1 MRPPTRAL
9 SLVSTASKREGD
21 ALAARETSR
30 VYAQPGAV
38 AAVRAF
44 EAAVG
49 GRVKLI
55 EAMLQAP
62 PSSALDYVVGLI
74 ADPRED
80 ATDLAVLCARG
91 GVTLGELLEAFK
103 QGTYAKM
110 AVLSVYRL
118 AQAAPAAV
126 DDLATR
132 SAPYDETCRACNG
145 TGSLAPTTPDARP
158 TPCETCNALGTI
170 RQLPELERQKLFFE
184 MTKLVSKG
192 GGGITTNVGVNVA
205 QAAPLVPSQAYD
217 RLITAV
223 DRILY
228 GKGVEDAAL
237 EDDAAGVIEAETL
250 PAEADMTEA
259 PDASNRNLTC
269 DTTTAPS
276 ASLSSSESLP

>member
-1 MRPPTRAL
+1 MALRPPL
-9 SLVSTASKREGD
+9 SLVSRRSRDEGD
-21 ALAARETSR
+21 RLVSTAT
-30 VYAQPGAV
+30 YAQPGAV

-126 DDLATR
+126 EDLATR

-145 TGSLAPTTPDARP
+145 TGSLAPADAGAGARP
-158 TPCETCNALGTI
+158 APCETCNALGTI

-205 QAAPLVPSQAYD
+205 PAAPLIPSQSYD

-228 GKGVEDAAL
+228 GKAV
-237 EDDAAGVIEAETL
+237 
-250 PAEADMTEA
+250 EADADVIDVETPPEDSPDMTA
-259 PDASNRNLTC
+259 ATPASNRNLTC

-276 ASLSSSESLP
+276 AESESSS

>member
-1 MRPPTRAL
+1 
-9 SLVSTASKREGD
+9 
-21 ALAARETSR
+21 
-30 VYAQPGAV
+30 
-38 AAVRAF
+38 
-44 EAAVG
+44 
-49 GRVKLI
+49 
-55 EAMLQAP
+55 MLQAP

-126 DDLATR
+126 EDLATR
-132 SAPYDETCRACNG
+132 SAPYDETCHVCNG
-145 TGSLAPTTPDARP
+145 TGSLAPTTPDGRP
-158 TPCETCNALGTI
+158 SPCETCNALGTI

>member
-126 DDLATR
+126 EDLATR

-145 TGSLAPTTPDARP
+145 TGSLAPTTPDGRP
-158 TPCETCNALGTI
+158 SPCETCNALGTI

-205 QAAPLVPSQAYD
+205 PAAPLVPSQAYD

-228 GKGVEDAAL
+228 GRAS
-237 EDDAAGVIEAETL
+237 EDDSPEADARGVVDGTVV
-250 PAEADMTEA
+250 AEADMTEA

>member
-1 MRPPTRAL
+1 MRRTTRAL
-9 SLVSTASKREGD
+9 SLVSTASTREGD

-30 VYAQPGAV
+30 TYAQPGAV

-49 GRVKLI
+49 GRVALVT
-55 EAMLQAP
+55 AMLAAP

-126 DDLATR
+126 EDLATR

-145 TGSLAPTTPDARP
+145 TGSLAPTTPDGRP
-158 TPCETCNALGTI
+158 SPCDACNAIGTI

-192 GGGITTNVGVNVA
+192 GGGASATCRVNVA
-205 QAAPLVPSQAYD
+205 PAAPLIPSQSYD

-237 EDDAAGVIEAETL
+237 EDDAAGVIEAGAL
-250 PAEADMTEA
+250 SPEADMTEA
-259 PDASNRNLTC
+259 PPPSNRGRTC

-276 ASLSSSESLP
+276 AALTSSEPLR